1 MSILT
6 AEEQKEYREEID
18 YLIET
23 RGYEYVWG
31 YNTPTQQVIGAI
43 RNAPDKIASVLQSPG
58 IQNANA
64 KLRSFAEQVNAR
76 DGLGDEIDL
85 NPRHYEERK
94 RQRRGGGSSGFN
106 TIILRD
112 DDRL

>member
-31 YNTPTQQVIGAI
+31 YDTPGQKILGAI
-43 RNAPDKIASVLQSPG
+43 RNTPDKIAAVLQSPG
-58 IQNANA
+58 VQKANE
-64 KLRSFAEQVNAR
+64 KIRSFAEQVNSR

-94 RQRRGGGSSGFN
+94 RRRRENSSGLGMM
-106 TIILRD
+106 IRD
-112 DDRL
+112 DDHL